1 MVTAKT
7 MDDGGEGPVVFTL
20 LDTTHCQ
27 DLREARVTTPFVD
40 GSDAIIPQPPQRLP
54 DLRQAVAT
62 VAPSRLGEFFDE
74 MQRAFTECGE
84 RDSVI
89 PIRMFYRKWAA
100 TVAIARRPEAA
111 RRLQEA
117 ERSVHDTDPE
127 VRNQAIRTAGEIVR
141 AAHEE
146 AERV

>member
-1 MVTAKT
+1 M
-7 MDDGGEGPVVFTL
+7 
-20 LDTTHCQ
+20 
-27 DLREARVTTPFVD
+27 TTPFVD